1 MYNWSS
7 LTLSLLRTEGLLR
20 TDGSEF
26 TGPWCKVGVQYWLMN
41 LEIISLI
48 IVKTA
53 EGLSLDDQRQY
64 FWHHRVMNSHLFH
77 ITISRQCFISIT
89 PETKSF
95 LTFSG
100 GLHPANIYL
109 SKINNRNTRKRREIY
124 SRLSLTSFWCF

>member
-1 MYNWSS
+1 MVKSDSVTFTYWGASKYGRIWVHRTLMQGGCS
-7 LTLSLLRTEGLLR
+7 ILTDESRN
-20 TDGSEF
+20 
-26 TGPWCKVGVQYWLMN
+26 N
-41 LEIISLI
+41 LFDHRKNPTR
-48 IVKTA
+48 IV
-53 EGLSLDDQRQY
+53 
-64 FWHHRVMNSHLFH
+64 FWWPEAIFFGTTRVMHSHLFH
-77 ITISRQCFISIT
+77 ITISSQYFISIT